1 MFKNYLT
8 IAIRNLLKNK
18 VFTTV
23 NILGLAI
30 GMAACFFV
38 FLYVNFESSYDRF
51 NKHAADLYR
60 VTISFL
66 GSNANDPPLAGNHPA
81 VGPAMKSDFPEVVDY
96 ARAVGTSILRGRYAI
111 SYTNDK
117 GQITSFNAE
126 KLLFADQSF
135 LNLFSFPLVEGN
147 PKNVLAEKNTLVLS
161 EKTAAKFFGKANPLG
176 KIVYLNERFPFKVTG
191 VCKEVPENSHIKFNM
206 LASFATLDAWFAA
219 FDEKYFTNN
228 WKWPEFNTYVLL
240 APGTDPKKV
249 EAKFPAF
256 INKYMS
262 QIMKQYNFGCQFHLQ
277 KITDIHLRSHYRTEL
292 EPPGSER
299 DVYFLSIIG
308 VLILLVAWINYINLS
323 TAKSIERAK
332 EVGLRKVAGASKSQ
346 LIVQFISES
355 FVVNLLAVIIA
366 AGIVYYCFPFFSDF
380 IDKNISEEF
389 LSSGML
395 QQPTFWLIIL
405 LLFSAG
411 AFLVGAYPAFVLIRY
426 QPAVVLKCKFIQ
438 SLKGILL
445 RKSLVAL
452 QFILSILLIAGSMLV
467 YKQLAYMR
475 NQQLGYDKDQI
486 VIVKAITYT
495 DSTFGLKVITFKNEL
510 LKNSFVNDV
519 TGSSDIP
526 GRLIVEG
533 NSVRRASDPQT
544 HSLFTYIMRADENF
558 VPTFQMQVVAGRN
571 LLQTDTGNFFN
582 PTTTAGVMV
591 NEEVVKILGFKTN
604 EAAIRQPVIFGYG
617 PGETKAEIIGVVKNY
632 HQRSLRESYDPIL
645 YITPVVNDWSNYLSI
660 HINSNNLAKNI
671 ATIEA
676 TYKSLFPA
684 SPFEY
689 FFLDEE
695 FNNQYQADQLF
706 ERVFTLFTALAIFVA
721 CLGLLGL
728 SSFVSRLRIKEIG
741 IRKVLGASV
750 YSILVLFSKD
760 FIKLVLLASVIAMP
774 VFYIAATMWLRNYAF
789 HITID
794 WALFVL
800 PPVLLLLIAL
810 LTISIESTRAAL
822 ANPVDSIHS
831 E

>member
-18 VFTTV
+18 IFTAV

-60 VTISFL
+60 VTISYS
-66 GSNANDPPLAGNHPA
+66 GSFANNPPLAGNHPA
-81 VGPAMKSDFPEVVDY
+81 VAPAMKRDFPEVVDA
-96 ARAVGTSILRGRYAI
+96 ARAVGISLFGGTFAI
-111 SYTNDK
+111 SYTNNN
-117 GQITSFNAE
+117 GQITSFNEE
-126 KLLFADQSF
+126 KLLLADQSF
-135 LNLFSFPLVEGN
+135 LNVFSFPLVAGN
-147 PKNVLAEKNTLVLS
+147 PKNALAEKNTLVLS
-161 EKTAAKFFGKANPLG
+161 EKTAAKFFGKENPVG
-176 KIVYLNERFPFKVTG
+176 KTVYLNKLSPFKVTG

-206 LASFATLDAWFAA
+206 LASFSSL
-219 FDEKYFTNN
+219 DEKYYDNN
-228 WKWPEFNTYVLL
+228 WTYPAFYNYVLL

-256 INKYMS
+256 INKYLS

-277 KITDIHLRSHYRTEL
+277 KVIDIHLRSHYMEEL
-292 EPPGSER
+292 EPSGSER
-299 DVYFLSIIG
+299 DVFFLSIIG
-308 VLILLVAWINYINLS
+308 VLILLVAWINYVNLS
-323 TAKSIERAK
+323 TAKSMERAK
-332 EVGLRKVAGASKSQ
+332 EVGLRKVAGASKQQ
-346 LIVQFISES
+346 LITQFISES
-355 FVVNLLAVIIA
+355 FIINLMAVIIA
-366 AGIVYYCFPFFSDF
+366 AAIVFFCFPFFSDF
-380 IDKNISEEF
+380 IGKNISEEF

-395 QQPTFWLIIL
+395 HQPTFWLVIL

-426 QPAVVLKCKFIQ
+426 RPALVLKGKFIQ
-438 SLKGILL
+438 SFKGVLL

-452 QFILSILLIAGSMLV
+452 QFILSILLIAGSMMV

-486 VIVKAITYT
+486 AVIKAPAFT
-495 DSTFGLKVITFKNEL
+495 DSTFGSKVIAFKNEL
-510 LKNSFVNDV
+510 LKNSFVNGV
-519 TGSSDIP
+519 AGSSDIP
-526 GRLIVEG
+526 GKLIVGG
-533 NSVRRASDPQT
+533 NSVRRASDDKT
-544 HSLFTYIMRADENF
+544 HNFITYIMQADENF
-558 VPTFQMQVVAGRN
+558 VPTFKMQLVAGRN
-571 LLQTDTGNFFN
+571 LRQSDTANFDN
-582 PTTTAGVMV
+582 PKITAGIMV
-591 NEEVVKILGFKTN
+591 NEEVVKALGFRSN
-604 EAAIRQPVIFGYG
+604 EEAILKPVIFGYG
-617 PGETKAEIIGVVKNY
+617 EAEHKAEIIGVVKNY
-632 HQRSLRESYDPIL
+632 HQRSLRDMYDAIL
-645 YITPVVNDWSNYLSI
+645 YIYPSTNYWTTYLSI
-660 HINSNNLAKNI
+660 HINTTNLAKDI

-676 TYKSLFPA
+676 TYKSLFPG

-689 FFLDEE
+689 FFLNEY
-695 FNNQYQADQLF
+695 FNNQYQADQRF
-706 ERVFTLFTALAIFVA
+706 GRIFTLFTALAIFVA

-760 FIKLVLLASVIAMP
+760 FIKLVLLASVIAIP
-774 VFYIAATMWLRNYAF
+774 IFYIAATVWLRNYAF
-789 HITID
+789 HIPFD
-794 WALFVL
+794 WALFIL
-800 PPVLLLLIAL
+800 PPVILLLIAL
-810 LTISIESTRAAL
+810 LTISIQSTRAAL